1 MVMKNY
7 FINMLVVFVM
17 VNVTTCQDEVS
28 DNKILEPAF
37 SAKESLA
44 IITLEEGSYFD
55 FSFLDLDLIIN
66 KP

>member
-17 VNVTTCQDEVS
+17 VNVTSCQDEVS

>member
-1 MVMKNY
+1 MKNY

-17 VNVTTCQDEVS
+17 VNVTSCQDEVS